1 MNVCVVCVCGGV
13 GITFSHLDFHQLQS
27 QFQCLACRKLV
38 YDSVLF
44 LRYWETG

>member
-1 MNVCVVCVCGGV
+1 MNVCVVCVGGV

-44 LRYWETG
+44 LRCRETG